1 MMKRRQ
7 FLALGAA
14 AGGMAALG
22 ALLVSNGYRS
32 WLLNV
37 LERALPG
44 YSYDPAGLDLFVEE
58 REARHALA
66 LKFRLLGAA
75 ESIVDTRWLL
85 PERMAHRIED
95 EERDVLTEFL
105 IGSDFFQQY
114 PHGARTITYH
124 GWRSACKS
132 PFATFDV

>member
-1 MMKRRQ
+1 MMKRRR

-14 AGGMAALG
+14 AGGMAAIGTVLF
-22 ALLVSNGYRS
+22 SNGYRS
-32 WLLNV
+32 WVVSV

-58 REARHALA
+58 RASSHATV

-75 ESIVDTRWLL
+75 ESVVDARWMM
-85 PERMAHRIED
+85 PRRVVHRIED

-114 PHGARTITYH
+114 PYGGRTITYT
-124 GWRSACKS
+124 GRRTACIS
-132 PFATFDV
+132 PFATFDL